1 MRAESFDGAW
11 VFEDGVLRSAD
22 AELSVFAIDW
32 FERWTFARFLP
43 GGELALGFES
53 GQPFD
58 WEFGSYGD
66 RRWGVQ
72 VLALRLESSGSQWV
86 LVAIEHDFRR
96 HDQAFVPDDV
106 CWSPRGV
113 LAWLYDAVLLAVVLR
128 APRGE
133 IEPSD
138 LPESDSESDHV
149 AYQIELPG
157 RWRSLALDEH
167 GRLLTATDDEGVDT
181 FDLERVLRRRDDGEW
196 QPFETWSWP
205 Q

>member
-1 MRAESFDGAW
+1 MRAESPDRSW

-22 AELSVFAIDW
+22 AEVPAFAIDW

-53 GQPFD
+53 GQP
-58 WEFGSYGD
+58 WSEYGSYGE

-72 VLALRLESSGSQWV
+72 VLAPRSGSQWV
-86 LVAIEHDFRR
+86 LVAIEHDARR
-96 HDQAFVPDDV
+96 HDEQFVPDDV

-113 LAWLYDAVLLAVVLR
+113 LAWLYEGTLLAVVLKS
-128 APRGE
+128 PRGE
-133 IEPSD
+133 IPPDD
-138 LPESDSESDHV
+138 LPEPDSESDHV

-157 RWRSLALDEH
+157 RWRSLALDRS
-167 GRLLTATDDEGVDT
+167 GRLLTATDDDGVDT

-196 QPFETWSWP
+196 QPFETWNWP